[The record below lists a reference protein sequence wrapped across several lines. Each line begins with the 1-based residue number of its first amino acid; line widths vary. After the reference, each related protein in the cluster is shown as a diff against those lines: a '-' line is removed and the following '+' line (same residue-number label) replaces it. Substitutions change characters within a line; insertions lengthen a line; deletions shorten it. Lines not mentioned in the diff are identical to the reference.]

1 MTKIKVKICQ
11 GTTCFIMGGEVMK
24 SMLGNLME
32 KYADKIEIES
42 VRCLGAC
49 NKSDAFSKAPYV
61 YVDDDLISSANLEK
75 VTKVIESKLNK

>member
-1 MTKIKVKICQ
+1 MKKIKVQICQ
-11 GTTCFIMGGEVMK
+11 GTTCFVMGGDIVK
-24 SMLGNLME
+24 SMLDTIE
-32 KYADKIEIES
+32 KKYADKIEIES

-61 YVDDDLISSANLEK
+61 YVDDDLVSSANLEK

>member
-11 GTTCFIMGGEVMK
+11 GTTCFVMGGDVVK
-24 SMLGNLME
+24 SMLDPLME
-32 KYADKIEIES
+32 KYADKIEVES

-49 NKSDAFSKAPYV
+49 NQSDAFSKAPYV
-61 YVDDDLISSANLEK
+61 CVDDEIISSASLEK